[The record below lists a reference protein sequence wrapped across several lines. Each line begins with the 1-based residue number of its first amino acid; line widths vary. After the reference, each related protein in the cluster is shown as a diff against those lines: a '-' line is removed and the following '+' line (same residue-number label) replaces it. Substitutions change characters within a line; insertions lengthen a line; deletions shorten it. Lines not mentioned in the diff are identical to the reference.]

1 MKWIVSLGINAV
13 ALLAADWLLD
23 GIHIS
28 GLMSALVAA
37 LVLGLVNTLIRPIL
51 IMVTFPLTVVTLGL
65 FIFVVNAL
73 AFALAAFLVPGFN
86 VYSFGGAFWGAII
99 TSLVSWVINQIFNS
113 K

>member
-28 GLMSALVAA
+28 GPVSALVAA
-37 LVLGLVNTLIRPIL
+37 LVLGLVNTIIRPIL

-73 AFALAAFLVPGFN
+73 AFALAAFLVPGFH
-86 VYSFGGAFWGAII
+86 VYSFGGAFWGAIT
-99 TSLVSWVINQIFNS
+99 TSLVSWVINQTVSS